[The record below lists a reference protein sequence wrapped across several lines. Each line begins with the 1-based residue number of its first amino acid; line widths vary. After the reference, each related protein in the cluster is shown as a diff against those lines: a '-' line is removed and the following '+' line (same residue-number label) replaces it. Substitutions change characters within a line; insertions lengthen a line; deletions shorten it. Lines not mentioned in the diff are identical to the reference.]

1 MRIYRTLLAGLCLLA
16 TAAMY
21 GQTSLQQSTHNTK
34 SKFGAMSFSYDAQ
47 HGQIVAN
54 GVQMKARSNTVPI
67 PPTTGKIVVTVNIHA
82 ESKFDGDT
90 EFHCTLL
97 VIGGEIDT
105 TDGVVGG
112 GIETAS
118 SVAHKDVCT
127 LTIPYSWVI
136 PPDSGASS
144 GMILAV
150 GVAAVDPLP
159 PPDKHGDNHGDKKDK
174 NDDNNG
180 DEGTVPRTTLQVGG
194 VDSIPPNGTTTS
206 FSFDIVL

>member
-1 MRIYRTLLAGLCLLA
+1 MRMIRFLLAAVCVLA
-16 TAAMY
+16 SYAY
-21 GQTSLQQSTHNTK
+21 GQSANSQSTHNTK
-34 SKFGAMSFSYDAQ
+34 SKFGAMGFSYDAQ
-47 HGQIVAN
+47 HDQIVAN

-67 PPTTGKIVVTVNIHA
+67 PPTTGKIVVTVNIHV
-82 ESKFDGDT
+82 ESKFDNDT
-90 EFHCTLL
+90 QLHCTLL

-118 SVAHKDVCT
+118 SVARKDVCI

-150 GVAAVDPLP
+150 GVAAVDPP
-159 PPDKHGDNHGDKKDK
+159 EPTGDKHGDKKGK
-174 NDDNNG
+174 NEDNNG

-206 FSFDIVL
+206 ISFDIVL

>member
-1 MRIYRTLLAGLCLLA
+1 MRINRILLAGLCLLA
-16 TAAMY
+16 MTAMY
-21 GQTSLQQSTHNTK
+21 GQTASLQQPTHNTK

-47 HGQIVAN
+47 HDQIVAN
-54 GVQMKARSNTVPI
+54 GVQMKARSNAVPI
-67 PPTTGKIVVTVNIHA
+67 PPTTGKIVVTVNIHV
-82 ESKFDGDT
+82 ESKFDTDT
-90 EFHCTLL
+90 QLRCTLL

-118 SVAHKDVCT
+118 SVAKKDVCI

-150 GVAAVDPLP
+150 GVAAVDPLEQTG
-159 PPDKHGDNHGDKKDK
+159 DKHGDKKGK
-174 NDDNNG
+174 NQDNNE

-206 FSFDIVL
+206 ISFDIVL

>member
-1 MRIYRTLLAGLCLLA
+1 MRMIRFLLAAVCVFASYAYSQSANL
-16 TAAMY
+16 
-21 GQTSLQQSTHNTK
+21 QSTHNTK
-34 SKFGAMSFSYDAQ
+34 SKFGAMGFSYDAQ
-47 HGQIVAN
+47 HNQIVPS
-54 GVQMKARSNTVPI
+54 GVQLRAHTANIAIT
-67 PPTTGKIVVTVNIHA
+67 PTTGKIVVAVNIHA
-82 ESKFDGDT
+82 ESNFDKDT

-118 SVAHKDVCT
+118 SVAKKDVCI
-127 LTIPYSWVI
+127 LTIPYSWII

-150 GVAAVDPLP
+150 GVAAVDPLESHGK
-159 PPDKHGDNHGDKKDK
+159 KHADNNGKNNGDD
-174 NDDNNG
+174 NG

-194 VDSIPPNGTTTS
+194 VDSIPPNGSTTS
-206 FSFDIVL
+206 ISFDIVL